1 MPFQPK
7 QNPLDLSIPSERIAG
22 AYYRIQRNK
31 HNISLSNLANQIQ
44 INKGFLSELENGKRH
59 FPEGLSA
66 QLDKVLGTNFNTDY
80 KLYNQSRTY
89 LFDIYENYFYERSTA
104 IDEMYEIIKNSKEK
118 LLNSYGYFVFRIIEF
133 FYFFKS
139 GENNK
144 VEEIIG
150 ILDQNLNCL
159 QADEIAIYYSLLG
172 MYYKRNTATNPIA
185 LDYFIKS
192 NNICIPSSIV
202 YAMNIFQLISIYA
215 ESNQSILAYKT
226 CINSKSLLK
235 YHNNYGR
242 SITVDMFECI
252 VLTDLGLYEDAKEK
266 LLKILQS
273 SMNDHFTYKT
283 DIIYHCLAWNALLNK
298 EYEECIKYTK
308 LARDNEDTSHDL
320 SYFIPLSLYYLKK
333 DQSALD
339 VIKKEESHS
348 SEIYKYFLYAIRAR
362 IQEKNDEFETNILAY
377 YQSLLQNN
385 IFEDIPL
392 VQDFILDYYKE
403 IDNSEMMIKILLDM
417 KSLSDNDLTI
427 QSSALLN

>member
-44 INKGFLSELENGKRH
+44 MNKGFLSELENGKRH

-80 KLYNQSRTY
+80 ELYNQSRTY
-89 LFDIYENYFYERSTA
+89 LFDIYENYFYERSTS

-118 LLNSYGYFVFRIIEF
+118 LLNSYGYFVFQIIEC
-133 FYFFKS
+133 FYFLRVDES
-139 GENNK
+139 NK
-144 VEEIIG
+144 VEEIKG

-159 QADEIAIYYSLLG
+159 QSDEIAIYYSLLG

-185 LDYFIKS
+185 LDYFMKS

-273 SMNDHFTYKT
+273 SMNDHFAYKT
-283 DIIYHCLAWNALLNK
+283 DIIYHCLAWNTLLNK

-308 LARDNEDTSHDL
+308 LARDNEDTSYDL
-320 SYFIPLSLYYLKK
+320 SYFIPLSLYFLKK
-333 DQSALD
+333 NQYALD
-339 VIKKEESHS
+339 AIKKEECHS

-403 IDNSEMMIKILLDM
+403 INNKEMMIKILLDM
-417 KSLSDNDLTI
+417 KSLSDNNLTI
-427 QSSALLN
+427 QSSVLLN